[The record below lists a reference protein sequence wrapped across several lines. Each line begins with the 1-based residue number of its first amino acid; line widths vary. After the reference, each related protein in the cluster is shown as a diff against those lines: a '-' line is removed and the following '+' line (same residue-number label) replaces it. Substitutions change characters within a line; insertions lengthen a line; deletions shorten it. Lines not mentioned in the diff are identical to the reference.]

1 MTGAPTGYLLDTSI
15 ISALAPGREAYL
27 PAGMADWLHRHDARL
42 FIPCIAVAELA
53 QGIAKL
59 RRSGALARADALEA
73 WLQVLLTSHADHIL
87 PLASGTSL
95 LAGQMADAAV
105 ASGCHPGFPDV
116 AIAAIARHHGLLL
129 LTANLRHFEPL
140 GVACLNP
147 LAALPVD

>member
-95 LAGQMADAAV
+95 AAGQMADAAV

-147 LAALPVD
+147 LAALPEN